1 VALDLKRD
9 RLAFPEV
16 DHAGVLAGALEDPR
30 ARGGQPAQQQSR
42 VLVGAVLGP
51 EERKDRELEVVRVSA
66 QELADSLQLPI
77 GESECAVEG
86 LFDDGRQRIDCSCRA

>member
-1 VALDLKRD
+1 
-9 RLAFPEV
+9 
-16 DHAGVLAGALEDPR
+16 
-30 ARGGQPAQQQSR
+30 
-42 VLVGAVLGP
+42 VLGP

-86 LFDDGRQRIDCSCRA
+86 LFDDGRQRIECSCRA